1 MFLNDIRKTNEAAII
16 DYLDNAVYNIWMS
29 ITSNKTQLYDL
40 VLNREISRQAY
51 KDLMRSP

>member
-1 MFLNDIRKTNEAAII
+1 MFLNDVRKTNEAAIM

>member
-1 MFLNDIRKTNEAAII
+1 MFLNDIRKTNEAAIM
-16 DYLDNAVYNIWMS
+16 DYLDNAVYSIWMS

-40 VLNREISRQAY
+40 VMNREISRQAY